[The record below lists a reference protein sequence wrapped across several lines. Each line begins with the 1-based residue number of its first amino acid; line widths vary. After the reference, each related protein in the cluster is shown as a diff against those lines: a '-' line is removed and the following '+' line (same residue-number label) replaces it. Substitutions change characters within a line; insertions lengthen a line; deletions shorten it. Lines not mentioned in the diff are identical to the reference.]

1 MASKQTPN
9 SDFNMRDPLI
19 IGDKSYKYKKDALA
33 YYQNILNSYNFGDYV
48 SDEHLNDL
56 IDLLNY
62 DFSFYK
68 ETATQKVEEASEIV
82 EAEIFA
88 GDSLNDKEEIFIEDI
103 RIAKVQY
110 DSKCFEIVYTDSSTC
125 YMSYLLILS
134 RPKSDPAKDFNRA
147 CRNAIQNDM
156 RLVKLRYFQLNSKK
170 GQVKCQ
176 ETGELHKWVDLV
188 VDHRQPNTFSIIVDR
203 FKEVRQIDV
212 TKIEYDYD
220 EGNKLFFKDPAII
233 LDFANYHKDK
243 ANLRIVKK
251 GNNLSRTGMAR
262 VKQSANDLKIE

>member
-1 MASKQTPN
+1 
-9 SDFNMRDPLI
+9 MRDPLI
-19 IGDKSYKYKKDALA
+19 IGNKSYKYKKDALT
-33 YYQNILNSYNFGDYV
+33 YYQNILNSYNFGECV
-48 SDEHLNDL
+48 SEEHLDDL
-56 IDLLNY
+56 IDLINY
-62 DFSFYK
+62 NILLYNK
-68 ETATQKVEEASEIV
+68 EISNESEVKKVDI
-82 EAEIFA
+82 
-88 GDSLNDKEEIFIEDI
+88 KEEIVTNEESKNLLVEEEVFIEDI

-110 DSKCFEIVYTDSSTC
+110 DSKCFEIFYTDSTTSL
-125 YMSYLLILS
+125 MSYILYLS
-134 RPKSDPAKDFNRA
+134 KTKPDPVKDFNRA
-147 CRNAIQNDM
+147 CRNTIQNDM

-203 FKEVRQIDV
+203 FKEVRQINV
-212 TKIEYDYD
+212 TEIEYYYD

-233 LDFANYHKDK
+233 QDFVNYHKDK

-251 GNNLSRTGMAR
+251 EKNLSRTGMAR

>member
-1 MASKQTPN
+1 
-9 SDFNMRDPLI
+9 MRDPLI
-19 IGDKSYKYKKDALA
+19 IGDKSFKYKKEALA
-33 YYQNILNSYNFGDYV
+33 YYQNILNSYKIGDYV
-48 SDEHLNDL
+48 NDKHLNDL

-62 DFSFYK
+62 DFSFCK
-68 ETATQKVEEASEIV
+68 ETTTEKVENTQKNIAE
-82 EAEIFA
+82 EIFA
-88 GDSLNDKEEIFIEDI
+88 ADNINNQEEIFIENI

-134 RPKSDPAKDFNRA
+134 RPKSDPAKDFNKA

-212 TKIEYDYD
+212 MKIEYDFD
-220 EGNKLFFKDPAII
+220 EGNKMFFKDPAII
-233 LDFANYHKDK
+233 KDFENYHKDK

-251 GNNLSRTGMAR
+251 EKNLSRTGMAR